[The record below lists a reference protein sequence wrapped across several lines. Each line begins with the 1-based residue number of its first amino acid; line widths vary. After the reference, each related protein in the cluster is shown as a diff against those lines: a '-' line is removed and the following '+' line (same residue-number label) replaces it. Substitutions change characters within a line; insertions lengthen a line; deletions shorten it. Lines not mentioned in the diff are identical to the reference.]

1 MPPRASIRVR
11 VLVMQK
17 RADYSSFLK
26 HGQIEFVRTICPC
39 YFFLWFWSQN
49 QAFSA
54 LFPIAFLLVTLCF
67 SPRNSM
73 TFGCYLYELVFL
85 RDDV

>member
-17 RADYSSFLK
+17 RADYSSYLK
-26 HGQIEFVRTICPC
+26 HGQINLSVL
-39 YFFLWFWSQN
+39 FFQWFWSQN
-49 QAFSA
+49 QAFLA
-54 LFPIAFLLVTLCF
+54 FLPIAFLLVTLCF

>member
-26 HGQIEFVRTICPC
+26 HGQINLSVLFFSMLQARRDEKLDRIDNLMQLYKFNGRDVMALDNNV
-39 YFFLWFWSQN
+39 YFC
-49 QAFSA
+49 
-54 LFPIAFLLVTLCF
+54 T
-67 SPRNSM
+67 R
-73 TFGCYLYELVFL
+73 
-85 RDDV
+85 

>member
-26 HGQIEFVRTICPC
+26 HGQIEFVRVIFSMLQARRDEELDGIGNLMQLNKFNGRDVLVLDNNV
-39 YFFLWFWSQN
+39 YFC
-49 QAFSA
+49 
-54 LFPIAFLLVTLCF
+54 T
-67 SPRNSM
+67 R
-73 TFGCYLYELVFL
+73 
-85 RDDV
+85 

>member
-26 HGQIEFVRTICPC
+26 HGQINLSVLFFSMLQARRDEELDGIGNLMQLYKFNGRDVMALDNNV
-39 YFFLWFWSQN
+39 YFC
-49 QAFSA
+49 
-54 LFPIAFLLVTLCF
+54 T
-67 SPRNSM
+67 R
-73 TFGCYLYELVFL
+73 
-85 RDDV
+85 

>member
-26 HGQIEFVRTICPC
+26 HGLIQFVRVVFSMLQARRDEELDGIGNLMQLYKFNGRDVMALDDNV
-39 YFFLWFWSQN
+39 YFC
-49 QAFSA
+49 
-54 LFPIAFLLVTLCF
+54 T
-67 SPRNSM
+67 R
-73 TFGCYLYELVFL
+73 
-85 RDDV
+85 

>member
-26 HGQIEFVRTICPC
+26 HGQINLSVLFFSMLQARRDEELDGIGNLMQLYKFNGRDVLVLDNNV
-39 YFFLWFWSQN
+39 YFC
-49 QAFSA
+49 
-54 LFPIAFLLVTLCF
+54 T
-67 SPRNSM
+67 R
-73 TFGCYLYELVFL
+73 
-85 RDDV
+85 